1 MGFPPNHPKLNHFS
15 VETYGFWGSPISE
28 PPIWS
33 DSGCLCWKFRS
44 KAVQQRPL
52 GSYCW
57 TVGDRLNLQPGSNVF
72 IFIFQK
78 WKDSE
83 RKADFI
89 MTHLCWLWFVLHILQ
104 PVDVPV
110 LGRQH
115 CWNASDVQTMW
126 GHQGWRIHP
135 WPDSS
140 PRLCRPVGQFLFFF
154 VWEPEE
160 RAQRLG
166 MIWVCVKMDEHGEK
180 VNMATMW
187 KMNEHKMNENDDKL
201 INYQNLG
208 YPIRSIR
215 HCPSFVHCFLA
226 PGHCPRLWSR
236 PWLRRG
242 CAARPRQR
250 ACHCSLPSW
259 SSKDRER

>member
-89 MTHLCWLWFVLHILQ
+89 MTHLCSLWFVLHILQ
-104 PVDVPV
+104 RRANYFRIFFWSGLGIIFGFLLLCFSCFSCFSAFLLFLLLCLSAV
-110 LGRQH
+110 LLL
-115 CWNASDVQTMW
+115 CVSCFFASLLFCF
-126 GHQGWRIHP
+126 
-135 WPDSS
+135 SA
-140 PRLCRPVGQFLFFF
+140 FFF
-154 VWEPEE
+154 CF
-160 RAQRLG
+160 A
-166 MIWVCVKMDEHGEK
+166 CFKY
-180 VNMATMW
+180 
-187 KMNEHKMNENDDKL
+187 L
-201 INYQNLG
+201 I
-208 YPIRSIR
+208 
-215 HCPSFVHCFLA
+215 FM
-226 PGHCPRLWSR
+226 
-236 PWLRRG
+236 
-242 CAARPRQR
+242 
-250 ACHCSLPSW
+250 
-259 SSKDRER
+259 

>member
-1 MGFPPNHPKLNHFS
+1 MPAMFKPCEVTRGGEYTHGPTLLQDCA
-15 VETYGFWGSPISE
+15 G
-28 PPIWS
+28 
-33 DSGCLCWKFRS
+33 
-44 KAVQQRPL
+44 QL
-52 GSYCW
+52 GS
-57 TVGDRLNLQPGSNVF
+57 
-72 IFIFQK
+72 
-78 WKDSE
+78 
-83 RKADFI
+83 
-89 MTHLCWLWFVLHILQ
+89 
-104 PVDVPV
+104 
-110 LGRQH
+110 
-115 CWNASDVQTMW
+115 
-126 GHQGWRIHP
+126 
-135 WPDSS
+135 
-140 PRLCRPVGQFLFFF
+140 FLFFF